1 MPDPDPTRQDTPPAR
16 AALHLADAA
25 ELLGRHLP
33 DWPPTFRPRELAA
46 LLAGGWR
53 KEAAAAYRRW
63 QRRIDDGIARGLL
76 IAEPAAALRKPPAG
90 ERWVYE
96 AIALAKESVALRAR
110 AGITRAA
117 AARWLREIDE
127 EPSAV
132 ARAWIGAE
140 WRPLADRKYPSP
152 AQEDS
157 KAFAK
162 AGAAARH
169 HENRAIKDDIQ
180 RWYSDHRCEFDS
192 YEAAANAADKARYW
206 PVKRSTIL
214 RHIQSIGAKLNS
226 EQQR

>member
-1 MPDPDPTRQDTPPAR
+1 MPDPDPTRQDMPPAR

-76 IAEPAAALRKPPAG
+76 IAEPAAAVPRTPAG
-90 ERWVYE
+90 ERWVHE
-96 AIALAKESVALRAR
+96 AIALAKESVALRVR

-117 AARWLREIDE
+117 AARWLQAIGCD
-127 EPSAV
+127 PPAV
-132 ARAWIGAE
+132 VRAWIGAE
-140 WRPLADRKYPSP
+140 WRPLADREDPIP
-152 AQEDS
+152 AHGDI

-162 AGAAARH
+162 AGADARH
-169 HENRAIKDDIQ
+169 RENRAIKDEIQ
-180 RWYSDHRCEFDS
+180 RWYIDHRYDFDS
-192 YEAAANAADKARYW
+192 YEAAADAADEANYW

-214 RHIQSIGAKLNS
+214 RHIQSIGANLNS

>member
-46 LLAGGWR
+46 LLAGGR
-53 KEAAAAYRRW
+53 REKAAYRRW
-63 QRRIDDGIARGLL
+63 QRRIDDAIARGLL
-76 IAEPAAALRKPPAG
+76 IAEPAAAPAKLPSG
-90 ERWVYE
+90 DGWDLPE
-96 AIALAKESVALRAR
+96 AIARAKEAAALRAR

-140 WRPLADRKYPSP
+140 WLPLADREDPSP
-152 AQEDS
+152 VHEDI
-157 KAFAK
+157 KAFAR
-162 AGAAARH
+162 AGATARH
-169 HENRAIKDDIQ
+169 RENRAIKDEIQ
-180 RWYSDHRCEFDS
+180 RWYIDRRYDFDS
-192 YEAAANAADKARYW
+192 YEAAADAADEANYW